1 MGTCEIMEA
10 LATPQD
16 LGTVHETT
24 TTTTTTT
31 TTGSR
36 MFEQDQKLEQR
47 SRRDPA
53 EDSSSSSPMSVR
65 QVAELAGR
73 SAASNT
79 SSAATT
85 TTTTTRSTISNNN
98 SSSNSSSNSNETAAV
113 PAAASST
120 DEREKLMRAPPRR
133 GVSRHK
139 SSSGGGVASGG
150 GVGVGGAASGN
161 FRKKPQLLRAQ
172 SMRVSHLPP
181 KSSLLSSSSFNE
193 PHRGTL
199 HRANSSAAG
208 HPPGSSRG
216 GMLMLGHRPG
226 VARTNSQRSLAHM
239 HGGGG
244 GGPPSSSR
252 NGLLPLQPLQRT
264 MSHTDNSL
272 STNTSGLRP
281 YRGREQVVNQ
291 SIQRHDSS
299 TSSSNGSHSQTTTT
313 NVGNQ
318 SVGELSAFTMG
329 TMDSVSLRKAQ
340 IVADPLDDQ
349 TYHEGMSFA
358 DHDSISMMSDFPDY
372 TEFLPGQLS
381 ASSHNPAAA
390 RRHLLRRDDS
400 MSGTFCTLD
409 SVQLRQHQQ
418 TVPPHPNDA
427 AGGDY
432 FCDDASFSTIASRDL
447 CFEAHKDFDEYSC
460 LDEYSSR
467 ELLDNVEAVKEVDE
481 YDYEEGD
488 ENEES
493 TNSND
498 DDDELLNLGNVVI
511 EDDDDDSDDAGELLE
526 EDEDDAD
533 SEDK

>member
-1 MGTCEIMEA
+1 MEA

-31 TTGSR
+31 GSL

-181 KSSLLSSSSFNE
+181 KSLLSSSSFNE